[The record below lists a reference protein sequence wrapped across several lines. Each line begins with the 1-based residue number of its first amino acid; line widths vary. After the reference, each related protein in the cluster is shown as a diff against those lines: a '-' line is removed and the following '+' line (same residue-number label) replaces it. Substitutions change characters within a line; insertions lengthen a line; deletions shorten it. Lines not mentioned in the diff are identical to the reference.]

1 MGAKDYVRR
10 CSLDYCKVPLSTL
23 TEISTGLCDPHQK
36 ELESNKHYVG
46 VCWVCNRITLIDE
59 IPHKLKRVFKDK
71 YLFTKGCTHCT
82 PDGEDNAWITFSRF
96 EPSGQLVVTPEGRLL
111 TVSRNKGPNAE
122 TELPETDTS
131 DSPLST
137 Q

>member
-1 MGAKDYVRR
+1 MGTKDYVRR
-10 CSLDYCKVPLSTL
+10 CTLDYCKVPLSTL
-23 TEISTGLCDPHQK
+23 TEIRTGLCDLHQK

-82 PDGEDNAWITFSRF
+82 LGGDDNAWLTFDRF
-96 EPSGQLVVTPEGRLL
+96 EPSRQLVVTPEGRLS
-111 TVSRNKGPNAE
+111 TVPRIKGPHAE
-122 TELPETDTS
+122 TELPGTDTS
-131 DSPLST
+131 DLSLSS
-137 Q
+137 